1 MNQQVGDIK
10 DNQNQD
16 SLNDFRKF
24 FFRVIRYWYLIV
36 ASVVIAVGIAFLIN
50 RYTPPVYTIST
61 SVLIKAPKD
70 LSNSVAGLLYG
81 DEVFKSSSNL
91 ENESILLKRF
101 ALVEKTIKD
110 LDFNISYYKEGNI
123 RLS

>member
-16 SLNDFRKF
+16 SLNDFRKIF
-24 FFRVIRYWYLIV
+24 YRVIRYWYLIV
-36 ASVVIAVGIAFLIN
+36 ASVVIAVRIAFLIN